1 MEPQFSSPLEKAIT
15 ALEKIWL
22 SLCTD
27 WWACSLTMENCPAYL
42 RTLILKYWFPDLD
55 YSSTR
60 NFLHTTFPEPARIG
74 APVNPFIVSV
84 RIDDVIVDFLLCLPG
99 YEEQIITRAIQ
110 RKFGSLT
117 VWISTA
123 EDLIIQKA
131 ITRRPKDWQDVEDL
145 LIVQFGI
152 LDYEY
157 IENWLTQF
165 SDVLDQPELL
175 TQYHALVDK
184 ASHINET

>member
-1 MEPQFSSPLEKAIT
+1 MEPQYISPLEKAIT
-15 ALEKIWL
+15 ALDRSGYRYALIGGFAL
-22 SLCTD
+22 SQ
-27 WWACSLTMENCPAYL
+27 WKVVRLTYDIDFKVLVPN
-42 RTLILKYWFPDLD
+42 LD

-99 YEEQIITRAIQ
+99 YEEQIITRAVQ

-117 VWISTA
+117 VWVSTA
-123 EDLIIQKA
+123 EDLVIQKA
-131 ITRRPKDWQDVEDL
+131 ITRRPKDWQDVDEL
-145 LIVQFGI
+145 LIVQFGF

-165 SDVLDQPELL
+165 SDVLEQPELL
-175 TQYHALVDK
+175 TQYRALVVK